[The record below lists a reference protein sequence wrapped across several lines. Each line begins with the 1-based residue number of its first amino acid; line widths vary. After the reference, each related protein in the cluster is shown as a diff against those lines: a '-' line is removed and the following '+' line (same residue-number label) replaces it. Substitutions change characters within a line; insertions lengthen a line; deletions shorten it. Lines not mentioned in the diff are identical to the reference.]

1 MPESHLRYK
10 QTKGWDAD
18 YFISQASVIGA
29 NSIVIFKR
37 ILASKRFPEQTY
49 NACLGLL
56 SLSKKYGTQ
65 RFEAACTRALPASV
79 ITYGFIKNI
88 LENNLDQVA
97 GQTLATDYIPTHENI
112 RGKTTYD

>member
-1 MPESHLRYK
+1 M
-10 QTKGWDAD
+10 DAD
-18 YFISQASVIGA
+18 YFIAQAVIIGA

-56 SLSKKYGTQ
+56 ALSKKYGNQ
-65 RFEAACTRALPASV
+65 RLEAACTRALPAPV

-88 LENNLDQVA
+88 LENNQDKIA
-97 GQTLATDYIPTHENI
+97 GQTSVTAYIPTHENI
-112 RGKTTYD
+112 RGEIAYN